1 MTWDTPIAENCPQC
15 GKTLLK
21 KMGRGAKIHCSNA
34 ECSYERAAEKNGSSA
49 EAAETAEAE
58 A

>member
-21 KMGRGAKIHCSNA
+21 KLGRGAHIHCSNPECTYQRPVDSKKGA
-34 ECSYERAAEKNGSSA
+34 EE
-49 EAAETAEAE
+49 EA
-58 A
+58 